1 MLYSRPTTMPAAI
14 ITYII
19 LAYTLPPIVDGSRAY
34 PHGCLYRHPS
44 YYTYDERDDITWSS
58 LQAAASSDDES
69 TTDDTVDSSAGTES
83 YIDFRYLP
91 SKSSTL
97 RRPYTRYRLIKRL
110 GAGKFSDVFEAV
122 DIQWDDS
129 SSTSEQGNEILNV
142 KKGGKLSDDTTEEL
156 EDEVKIPKRRKD
168 KEDEEIDIQSL
179 VVLKCL
185 KPVSER
191 KIRRELLVLTHCI
204 SLPNLARV
212 RFICVIIIS
221 CIFLLCNTHILLLLF
236 S

>member
-1 MLYSRPTTMPAAI
+1 MKMIHPRPTTMPAAAI

-44 YYTYDERDDITWSS
+44 YYTYDERDDITWS
-58 LQAAASSDDES
+58 LQTASSDDDES
-69 TTDDTVDSSAGTES
+69 TTDDSVVDNSSTDIKES

-97 RRPYTRYRLIKRL
+97 RRPYTRYKLIRRL

-122 DIQWDDS
+122 DIQWDN
-129 SSTSEQGNEILNV
+129 TSEQGNEILNV
-142 KKGGKLSDDTTEEL
+142 KGGGKICGETTEEEEL
-156 EDEVKIPKRRKD
+156 KIPQRRND
-168 KEDEEIDIQSL
+168 KEDEVIDVQSL

-212 RFICVIIIS
+212 RFV
-221 CIFLLCNTHILLLLF
+221 L
-236 S
+236 

>member
-1 MLYSRPTTMPAAI
+1 MLAAI

-19 LAYTLPPIVDGSRAY
+19 LAYTLLPIVDGSRAY

-44 YYTYDERDDITWSS
+44 YYTYDERDDITWS
-58 LQAAASSDDES
+58 LQASSDDDES
-69 TTDDTVDSSAGTES
+69 TTDDMVVDNSITGTES

-97 RRPYTRYRLIKRL
+97 RRPYTRYKLIRRL

-122 DIQWDDS
+122 DIQWDES
-129 SSTSEQGNEILNV
+129 SSKTRGENKQEILNV
-142 KKGGKLSDDTTEEL
+142 KGGGKLCGDTTEEI
-156 EDEVKIPKRRKD
+156 EEEVKIPKRRKD
-168 KEDEEIDIQSL
+168 KQDEVIDIQSL

-212 RFICVIIIS
+212 S
-221 CIFLLCNTHILLLLF
+221 LF
-236 S
+236 

>member
-1 MLYSRPTTMPAAI
+1 MLAAI

-19 LAYTLPPIVDGSRAY
+19 LAYTLLPIVDGSRAY

-44 YYTYDERDDITWSS
+44 YYTYDERDDITWS
-58 LQAAASSDDES
+58 LQASSDDDES
-69 TTDDTVDSSAGTES
+69 TTDDMVVDNSITGTES

-97 RRPYTRYRLIKRL
+97 RRPYTRYKLIRRL

-122 DIQWDDS
+122 DIQWDES
-129 SSTSEQGNEILNV
+129 SSKTRGENKQEILNV
-142 KKGGKLSDDTTEEL
+142 KGSGKLCGDTTEEI
-156 EDEVKIPKRRKD
+156 EEEVKIPKRRKD
-168 KEDEEIDIQSL
+168 KQDEVIDIQSL

-212 RFICVIIIS
+212 S
-221 CIFLLCNTHILLLLF
+221 LF
-236 S
+236 

>member
-1 MLYSRPTTMPAAI
+1 MLAVI

-19 LAYTLPPIVDGSRAY
+19 LAYTLPPVVDGSRAY

-58 LQAAASSDDES
+58 FQASSDDDES
-69 TTDDTVDSSAGTES
+69 TTDDMVVDNSSTGTES

-97 RRPYTRYRLIKRL
+97 RRPYTRYKLIRRL

-129 SSTSEQGNEILNV
+129 SSNTIIREENKQEILNV
-142 KKGGKLSDDTTEEL
+142 KGNGKLICGETTEEI
-156 EDEVKIPKRRKD
+156 EEKVKIPKRRND
-168 KEDEEIDIQSL
+168 KEDEVIDIQSL

-212 RFICVIIIS
+212 S
-221 CIFLLCNTHILLLLF
+221 LF
-236 S
+236 DFFV

>member
-1 MLYSRPTTMPAAI
+1 MPAAI

-19 LAYTLPPIVDGSRAY
+19 LASTLTPIVDGSRAY

-44 YYTYDERDDITWSS
+44 YYTYDERDDITWS
-58 LQAAASSDDES
+58 LQASSDDDES
-69 TTDDTVDSSAGTES
+69 TTDDMVVDNSSTGTES

-91 SKSSTL
+91 SKSSAL
-97 RRPYTRYRLIKRL
+97 RRPYTRYKLIRRL

-129 SSTSEQGNEILNV
+129 SSNTIIREENKQEILNV
-142 KKGGKLSDDTTEEL
+142 KGGGKLCGETTEEI
-156 EDEVKIPKRRKD
+156 EEKVKIPKRRND
-168 KEDEEIDIQSL
+168 KEDEVINIQSL

-212 RFICVIIIS
+212 S
-221 CIFLLCNTHILLLLF
+221 LF
-236 S
+236 

>member
-1 MLYSRPTTMPAAI
+1 MPAAI

-19 LAYTLPPIVDGSRAY
+19 LAYTLLPIVNGSRAY

-58 LQAAASSDDES
+58 LQQASSDDDES
-69 TTDDTVDSSAGTES
+69 TTDDMVVDDSSTGTKS
-83 YIDFRYLP
+83 YTDFRYLP

-97 RRPYTRYRLIKRL
+97 RRPYTRYKLIRRL

-122 DIQWDDS
+122 DIQWDN
-129 SSTSEQGNEILNV
+129 TSEQGNEILNV
-142 KKGGKLSDDTTEEL
+142 KGGGKLYGNTTEEI
-156 EDEVKIPKRRKD
+156 EEEVKIPNRRKD
-168 KEDEEIDIQSL
+168 KQDEVIDIQSR

-212 RFICVIIIS
+212 S
-221 CIFLLCNTHILLLLF
+221 LF
-236 S
+236 

>member
-1 MLYSRPTTMPAAI
+1 MLAAI

-19 LAYTLPPIVDGSRAY
+19 LAYTLLPIVDGSRAY

-44 YYTYDERDDITWSS
+44 YYTYDERDDITWS
-58 LQAAASSDDES
+58 LQASSDDDES
-69 TTDDTVDSSAGTES
+69 TTDDMVVDNSITGTES

-97 RRPYTRYRLIKRL
+97 RRPYTRYKLIRRL

-122 DIQWDDS
+122 DIQWDES
-129 SSTSEQGNEILNV
+129 SSKTKGGNKQEILNV
-142 KKGGKLSDDTTEEL
+142 KGGGKLCGDTTEEI
-156 EDEVKIPKRRKD
+156 EEEVKIPKRRKD
-168 KEDEEIDIQSL
+168 KQDEVIDIQSL

-212 RFICVIIIS
+212 S
-221 CIFLLCNTHILLLLF
+221 LF
-236 S
+236 

>member
-1 MLYSRPTTMPAAI
+1 MPAAI

-19 LAYTLPPIVDGSRAY
+19 LAYTLLPIVNGSRAY

-58 LQAAASSDDES
+58 LQQASSDDDES
-69 TTDDTVDSSAGTES
+69 TTDDMVVDDSSTGTKS
-83 YIDFRYLP
+83 YTDFRYLP

-97 RRPYTRYRLIKRL
+97 RRPYTRYKLIRRL

-122 DIQWDDS
+122 DIHWDN
-129 SSTSEQGNEILNV
+129 TSEQGNEILNV
-142 KKGGKLSDDTTEEL
+142 KGGGKLYGNTTEEI
-156 EDEVKIPKRRKD
+156 EEEVKIPNRRKD
-168 KEDEEIDIQSL
+168 KQDEVIDIQSR

-212 RFICVIIIS
+212 S
-221 CIFLLCNTHILLLLF
+221 LF
-236 S
+236 

>member
-1 MLYSRPTTMPAAI
+1 MLAAI
-14 ITYII
+14 IIYII
-19 LAYTLPPIVDGSRAY
+19 LAYTLPPIVNGSRAY

-44 YYTYDERDDITWSS
+44 YYTYDERDDITWSF
-58 LQAAASSDDES
+58 QASSDDDES
-69 TTDDTVDSSAGTES
+69 TTDDSLVDSSTGTES

-97 RRPYTRYRLIKRL
+97 RRPYTRYKLIRRL

-129 SSTSEQGNEILNV
+129 SSNTIIREENKQEILNV
-142 KKGGKLSDDTTEEL
+142 KGGGKLCGETTEEI
-156 EDEVKIPKRRKD
+156 EEKVKIPKRRND
-168 KEDEEIDIQSL
+168 KEDEVINIQSL

-212 RFICVIIIS
+212 RFILIS
-221 CIFLLCNTHILLLLF
+221 LCNSMYLF
-236 S
+236 VMQHS

>member
-1 MLYSRPTTMPAAI
+1 MPAAI

-19 LAYTLPPIVDGSRAY
+19 LASTLPLIVDGSRAY
-34 PHGCLYRHPS
+34 PHGCLYHHPS
-44 YYTYDERDDITWSS
+44 YYTYDERDDITWS
-58 LQAAASSDDES
+58 LQASSDDEES
-69 TTDDTVDSSAGTES
+69 TTDDSVVDSSTGTEP

-91 SKSSTL
+91 SKSSTF
-97 RRPYTRYRLIKRL
+97 RRPYTRYKLIRRL

-129 SSTSEQGNEILNV
+129 SSNTIIREENKQEILNV
-142 KKGGKLSDDTTEEL
+142 KGGGKLCGETTEEI
-156 EDEVKIPKRRKD
+156 EEKVKIPKRRND
-168 KEDEEIDIQSL
+168 KEDEVIDIQSL

-212 RFICVIIIS
+212 S
-221 CIFLLCNTHILLLLF
+221 LF
-236 S
+236 DFFV

>member
-1 MLYSRPTTMPAAI
+1 MLAAI
-14 ITYII
+14 IAYII
-19 LAYTLPPIVDGSRAY
+19 LAYTLLPVDGSRAY

-58 LQAAASSDDES
+58 FQASSDDDES
-69 TTDDTVDSSAGTES
+69 TTDDMVVDNSSTGKES

-97 RRPYTRYRLIKRL
+97 RRPYTRYKLIRRL

-129 SSTSEQGNEILNV
+129 SSNTIIREENKQEILNV
-142 KKGGKLSDDTTEEL
+142 KGGGKLCGETTEEI
-156 EDEVKIPKRRKD
+156 EEKVKIPKRRND
-168 KEDEEIDIQSL
+168 KEDEVINIQSL

-212 RFICVIIIS
+212 S
-221 CIFLLCNTHILLLLF
+221 LF
-236 S
+236 

>member
-1 MLYSRPTTMPAAI
+1 MPTAI

-19 LAYTLPPIVDGSRAY
+19 LAYTLPPVVDGSRAY

-58 LQAAASSDDES
+58 FQASSDDDES
-69 TTDDTVDSSAGTES
+69 TTDDMVVDNSSTGTES

-97 RRPYTRYRLIKRL
+97 RRPYTRYKLIRRL

-129 SSTSEQGNEILNV
+129 SSNTIIREENKQEILNV
-142 KKGGKLSDDTTEEL
+142 KGGGKLCGKTTEEI
-156 EDEVKIPKRRKD
+156 EEKVKIPKRRND
-168 KEDEEIDIQSL
+168 KEDEVIDIQSL

-212 RFICVIIIS
+212 S
-221 CIFLLCNTHILLLLF
+221 LF
-236 S
+236 